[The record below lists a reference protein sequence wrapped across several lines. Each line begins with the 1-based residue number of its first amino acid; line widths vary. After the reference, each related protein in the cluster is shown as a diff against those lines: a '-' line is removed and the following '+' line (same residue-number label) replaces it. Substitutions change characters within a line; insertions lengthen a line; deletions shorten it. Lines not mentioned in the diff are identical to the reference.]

1 MVQGQVMELEDDGHD
16 DGDGLNEDQGFNK
29 EKEREKQNWLKT
41 KV

>member
-16 DGDGLNEDQGFNK
+16 DGLNEDQGFNK
-29 EKEREKQNWLKT
+29 EKEKEKEKENWLKT